1 MSGSHYAPEPT
12 RYDLPAVA
20 RSTANTAN
28 AVNGAEGYGVTVDR
42 AAPGPQGYVWRAVSV
57 QHVPPGQ
64 NGGNHHIYLNIYDEQ
79 GGEARGNTNVQVVW
93 GWNGQGANEVADP
106 KPLEKPRGEYMTNI
120 PMERGQVVWCK
131 VQGYGY
137 PSDTVRGLHTAHP
150 DEGDDVRTGHHSF
163 IVQFRLMRE
172 MGQPQ
177 QPPMPDEETQAV
189 ARRLREIAIDLNHLA
204 SALDASGEAKG

>member
-12 RYDLPAVA
+12 RYDMPAVA

-93 GWNGQGANEVADP
+93 GWNGQQPPELAPPV
-106 KPLEKPRGEYMTNI
+106 KLEKPRGEHMTNI

-131 VQGYGY
+131 VQGYDY

-172 MGQPQ
+172 WGQPQ
-177 QPPMPDEETQAV
+177 QPPMPDEETLAV

-204 SALDASGEAKG
+204 NALDASGEAKG